1 MMEHNSQTGQFRN
14 YLLQFV
20 TFSDEQWELFI
31 TYLSCV
37 KIRKKEHFTVAEK
50 VCDQLG
56 YILSGSVRYYD
67 IKDGMEITNYFSM
80 DDDMITSYK
89 SFISRQPGTNYI
101 QALEPTELI
110 LISYKNLQLMLDHP
124 LLGHQIERFGRLIA
138 EHIICCYEDRI
149 HSFITQSPEERYLAM
164 LENEQKALQRI
175 PQHYIANYLGI
186 TPVSLSRIRRRS
198 LIK

>member
-1 MMEHNSQTGQFRN
+1 MEHNNQTEQFRK
-14 YLLQFV
+14 YLTPIV

-31 TYLSCV
+31 SYLSCV
-37 KIRKKEHFTVAEK
+37 RIRKKEHFTVAEK
-50 VCDQLG
+50 VCDNVG
-56 YILSGSVRYYD
+56 YILNGSVRYYH
-67 IKDGMEITNYFSM
+67 IKDGLEITNYFSM
-80 DDDMITSYK
+80 EDEMITSYK
-89 SFISRQPGTNYI
+89 SFITRQPGTNYI
-101 QALEPTELI
+101 QALEHTDLI

-124 LLGHQIERFGRLIA
+124 LLGHQVERFGRRVA
-138 EHIICCYEDRI
+138 EHTICCYEDRV

-164 LENEQKALQRI
+164 LEIEQKAMQRI